1 MMQSCGSSGLEVP
14 LSARCRDGRPGSG
27 MEAWQAPSWGKLG
40 GAFGCLLP
48 ATINQRC
55 PISSLFSG
63 QGGRG
68 HVPKLHP
75 SGPKPRGS
83 HCLSARCGAAA
94 YLIAPQLNG
103 NFQGC
108 TK

>member
-63 QGGRG
+63 QGGPRARSQAASKR
-68 HVPKLHP
+68 PKTT
-75 SGPKPRGS
+75 
-83 HCLSARCGAAA
+83 GAAIA
-94 YLIAPQLNG
+94 SRLAAARQLILSPRS
-103 NFQGC
+103 
-108 TK
+108 